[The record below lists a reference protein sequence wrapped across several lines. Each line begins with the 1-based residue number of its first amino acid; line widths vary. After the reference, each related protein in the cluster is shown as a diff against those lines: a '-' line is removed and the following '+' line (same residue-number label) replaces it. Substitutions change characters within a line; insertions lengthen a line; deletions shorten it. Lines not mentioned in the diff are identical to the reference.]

1 MLLTFA
7 VVSLAVAS
15 AFWSPL
21 WKVLSLALA
30 RDEYT
35 HILIIV
41 PLSVALI
48 FIDRRSIFAKMDR
61 ALLPGL
67 GLAIVAVGLLLMGR
81 VAPLSELTL
90 QVAALVTAWLATFV
104 LCFGIQAFRR
114 ALFPLLFCFLMV
126 PLPRSV
132 LHEFIALLQ
141 KGSAFVA
148 FHLLR
153 QVGIP
158 VARDGLVLFLPG
170 LNIEVAAECSGIRS
184 SLVLFVTSLVMAHLL
199 LRGGDAGGAGY
210 HSQERNPHF
219 CVVILG
225 SLSGSR
231 HPFQLGSL
239 QRRCHF
245 LFARVGTDD
254 AQHLV
259 VTENRQ
265 QATLDKHHRGAAG
278 RPASKNGPEPRSQVT
293 CFCKTIPMYFR

>member
-41 PLSVALI
+41 PLSGALI

-199 LRGGDAGGAGY
+199 LREGWKKLVVAMLVVPVTILKNGIRIFVLSSWAVSVDPGILSSWVHYSGG
-210 HSQERNPHF
+210 
-219 CVVILG
+219 VIFFLLG
-225 SLSGSR
+225 LGLMMLSIWLLQRIGSR
-231 HPFQLGSL
+231 PLSTNTTVALPVGLPRKTALSHV
-239 QRRCHF
+239 RR
-245 LFARVGTDD
+245 
-254 AQHLV
+254 
-259 VTENRQ
+259 
-265 QATLDKHHRGAAG
+265 
-278 RPASKNGPEPRSQVT
+278 
-293 CFCKTIPMYFR
+293 